1 MRLTLPRLDATDPGD
16 LLAALRGTTPLPAAD
31 DPDAG
36 RSTSLPASITYSYA
50 HLSERTRR
58 LLPAVSL
65 FHGVADADVLM
76 LFSPAEGVP
85 PRFAGVSREEWTAVW
100 RTRPGSGC

>member
-1 MRLTLPRLDATDPGD
+1 MRLTLPRLDTTDPAD

-36 RSTSLPASITYSYA
+36 RTTSLPASITYSYA
-50 HLSERTRR
+50 HLAGQTRR

-65 FHGVADADVLM
+65 FHGVADEDLLM
-76 LFSPAEGVP
+76 ALLRRRGGAGPVRRGQQ
-85 PRFAGVSREEWTAVW
+85 AGVDGGA
-100 RTRPGSGC
+100 